1 MEPIQTLSLI
11 GSHVSVASD
20 YHKKKN
26 VIRLALSSGSEYL
39 IQAKSANDMSL
50 WIQNIR
56 GCTVDPNNAEETLI
70 KTLSFSSPSRPVSS
84 VINNE
89 GSPVITAPDHGS
101 KGSKDRSKKTKSL
114 FGKKRKSKGDKI
126 ESP

>member
-1 MEPIQTLSLI
+1 MI
-11 GSHVSVASD
+11 GSQVSVASD

-84 VINNE
+84 IINNE
-89 GSPVITAPDHGS
+89 GSPVITPPDHGT
-101 KGSKDRSKKTKSL
+101 KGSKDRNKKSKSL

-126 ESP
+126 GGP

>member
-89 GSPVITAPDHGS
+89 GSPVIMAADHGS
-101 KGSKDRSKKTKSL
+101 KGSKDRNKKTKSL

>member
-1 MEPIQTLSLI
+1 MI
-11 GSHVSVASD
+11 GSQVSVASD

-84 VINNE
+84 IINNE
-89 GSPVITAPDHGS
+89 GSPVITPPDHRT
-101 KGSKDRSKKTKSL
+101 KGSKDRTKKTKSL
-114 FGKKRKSKGDKI
+114 FGKKRKSKGDRI